1 MHQQNILGGLY
12 EKINSNIN
20 STRQFEK
27 DLDLTI
33 LEFNNPI
40 NPDFLTVLVIDQAMQ
55 FKLKFLG
62 QPTFYKDH
70 HPLYK
75 MI

>member
-1 MHQQNILGGLY
+1 MHQQKILGGLY

-20 STRQFEK
+20 STRQLEK

-33 LEFNNPI
+33 LEFNNP
-40 NPDFLTVLVIDQAMQ
+40 VLVIDEAMQ

>member
-1 MHQQNILGGLY
+1 MKKLILT
-12 EKINSNIN
+12 STV
-20 STRQFEK
+20 TRQFEK

-33 LEFNNPI
+33 LEFNNP
-40 NPDFLTVLVIDQAMQ
+40 VLVIDEAMQ
-55 FKLKFLG
+55 FKLKFRG

>member
-1 MHQQNILGGLY
+1 MKKLILT
-12 EKINSNIN
+12 STV
-20 STRQFEK
+20 TRQFDK

-33 LEFNNPI
+33 LEFNNP
-40 NPDFLTVLVIDQAMQ
+40 VLVIDEAMQ

>member
-1 MHQQNILGGLY
+1 MKKLILT
-12 EKINSNIN
+12 STV
-20 STRQFEK
+20 TRQFEK

-33 LEFNNPI
+33 LEFNNP
-40 NPDFLTVLVIDQAMQ
+40 VLVIDEAMQ